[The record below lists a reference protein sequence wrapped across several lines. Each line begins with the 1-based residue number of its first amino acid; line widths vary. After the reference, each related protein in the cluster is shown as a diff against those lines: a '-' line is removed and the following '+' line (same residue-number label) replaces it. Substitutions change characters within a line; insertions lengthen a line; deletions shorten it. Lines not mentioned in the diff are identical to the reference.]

1 MTPLFDG
8 HCHLQDRR
16 LDCVRDEVIAR
27 AVRAGVAGCR
37 TCGTSPDDWDA
48 VAALAS
54 RPDFEIRRA
63 FGVHPWYAEGL
74 PADWLARLRG
84 LLLRFPKAWVGE
96 IGLDGI
102 RLPALT
108 AASREVFRVQLE
120 LAAELG
126 RPVMLHGAKVLD
138 ELLAACRPFAGR
150 IPAFTV
156 HAFGGSAVQ
165 LRAWLDFGAD
175 ISIGGG
181 VVRSARLRRVA
192 AEIPPNRLC
201 LETDAPD
208 MLPPGGEPALPGT
221 NLNQPSNLPLVARA
235 LAAPAAT

>member
-84 LLLRFPKAWVGE
+84 LLLRFPEAWVGE

-108 AASREVFRVQLE
+108 AA
-120 LAAELG
+120 AEPPAG
-126 RPVMLHGAKVLD
+126 RP
-138 ELLAACRPFAGR
+138 
-150 IPAFTV
+150 
-156 HAFGGSAVQ
+156 
-165 LRAWLDFGAD
+165 
-175 ISIGGG
+175 
-181 VVRSARLRRVA
+181 
-192 AEIPPNRLC
+192 
-201 LETDAPD
+201 
-208 MLPPGGEPALPGT
+208 
-221 NLNQPSNLPLVARA
+221 
-235 LAAPAAT
+235 APAAPSRGASPPSRSTPSAEARSSSAPGSTSAPTSRLAGVWSEARGSGASRRRFRPIGFASRPMRPTCCRPAANPRCRARISTSPRISRSSRGRWRLRPPHSACRAYSGMRSSV

>member
-84 LLLRFPKAWVGE
+84 LLLRFPEAWVGE

-108 AASREVFRVQLE
+108 AASREVFRAQLE

-156 HAFGGSAVQ
+156 HAFGGSAEQ

-208 MLPPGGEPALPGT
+208 MLPPGGEPARPGT

-235 LAAPAAT
+235 LAAAAAT